1 MDYIEKS
8 KYIFTDINRK
18 YFICLGTV
26 AVLLF
31 LLFVLVAYDLGALP
45 F

>member
-31 LLFVLVAYDLGALP
+31 FYCS